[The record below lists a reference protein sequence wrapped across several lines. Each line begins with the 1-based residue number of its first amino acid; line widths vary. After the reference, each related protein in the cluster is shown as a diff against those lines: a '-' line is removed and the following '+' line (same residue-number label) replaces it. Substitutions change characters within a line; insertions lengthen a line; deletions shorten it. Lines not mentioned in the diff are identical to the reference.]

1 MQSLEML
8 ILLNTEPLPCPVSVS
23 GILID
28 KNENQTLSISTL
40 F

>member
-23 GILID
+23 GTLID